1 MALEGTASKTVSLL
15 FQYVLNMARYDLDYG
30 VRDRARF
37 LRALVYGK
45 QKVVSVTVDQDSD
58 ENDHENGQQESDST
72 EQDAHNDDEGFEY
85 SEKELNLSDHIKAIL
100 LSEKAAPIQENPSHG
115 KTHDRELTCLHTM
128 PTHLSDYIIHILT
141 RSRAIQG
148 RIDVI
153 GVEPGCGWIRGITRL
168 AQGAARPV
176 GASIGSDDGGAW
188 IHE

>member
-45 QKVVSVTVDQDSD
+45 QKVASVIVDQDSD
-58 ENDHENGQQESDST
+58 ENDHENGQQEPDSM
-72 EQDAHNDDEGFEY
+72 EQDVQDDEGGFEY

-100 LSEKAAPIQENPSHG
+100 LSEKAAPVQENPSHG
-115 KTHDRELTCLHTM
+115 KFHDQIINSPRLQRTLTNLFHRA
-128 PTHLSDYIIHILT
+128 IT

-148 RIDVI
+148 WIDVI
-153 GVEPGCGWIRGITRL
+153 GIESNRGWLRGTTRL
-168 AQGAARPV
+168 AQGAA
-176 GASIGSDDGGAW
+176 
-188 IHE
+188 

>member
-1 MALEGTASKTVSLL
+1 MALEGTTSKTVSLL

-45 QKVVSVTVDQDSD
+45 QKVASATVDQDSD
-58 ENDHENGQQESDST
+58 ENDHENGQQESEST
-72 EQDAHNDDEGFEY
+72 DQDAHDDDEGFEY

-100 LSEKAAPIQENPSHG
+100 LSEKAAPVQENPSHG
-115 KTHDRELTCLHTM
+115 KTHDRGVDFSYM
-128 PTHLSDYIIHILT
+128 PPIPLSDYIIHIFT

-168 AQGAARPV
+168 AQGAA
-176 GASIGSDDGGAW
+176 
-188 IHE
+188 